1 MNKIFKLIT
10 SISFLFFSINAALSE
25 ENFFNEALKMY
36 QNEKYE
42 DARFMLERNIVFNP
56 KDAKSYLY
64 LAKIYNHEE
73 DQNKEEYNLETT
85 LLIEPNNEEAILM
98 LMKIA
103 LKKSNYSKVNDLSQ
117 TFIKVCKKL
126 CDENNEIQKSLKN
139 IEPATMSLDQNLNK
153 ILIID
158 FGSQFTQLIA
168 RRIRELGVFSE
179 IVSHKKIK
187 IKHID
192 KSIKGIILSGGPL
205 NVYEINKYSFDKKI
219 INLSIPI
226 LGICFGHQIL
236 SKLNGG
242 RVKQSKHR
250 EFGLANIYKKN
261 ESLLI
266 KNFFNKQKSKKVW
279 MSHADQVS
287 KLPKNFKV
295 IASSTNSKFAI
306 VENKLN
312 KFYGIQ
318 FHPEVTHTENGKKL
332 ISNFIFLIC
341 KIKRNW
347 SSKDQKIQL
356 IKEVKD
362 QVGSE
367 KVICALSGGVDSSVV
382 AQLLNKAIGKK
393 LYCIFVN
400 TGLLRKNEEVQVVQT
415 FKKRL
420 KINLIYVNAEKE
432 FLKKLHNVSDPE
444 KKRKIIGNLFI
455 KIFERYAKKIKNVKF
470 LAQGT
475 LYPDLIESRSV
486 TGSQTSKIKSH
497 HNVGGL
503 PKKMKLKLV
512 EPLKFL
518 FKDEVRK
525 LGLELNLNKDIIS
538 RHPFPGP
545 GLAIRMPGLITNEKI
560 KILKEADYYFIQALR
575 DHGLYHKI
583 WQAYA
588 ALLPVKTVG
597 VMGDNRTYE
606 YLCLLRA
613 ITSEDGMTAD
623 FYEFKK
629 SFMETISNKIVN
641 SIRGI
646 NRVVYDITSKPPSTI
661 ELE

>member
-1 MNKIFKLIT
+1 
-10 SISFLFFSINAALSE
+10 
-25 ENFFNEALKMY
+25 
-36 QNEKYE
+36 
-42 DARFMLERNIVFNP
+42 
-56 KDAKSYLY
+56 
-64 LAKIYNHEE
+64 
-73 DQNKEEYNLETT
+73 
-85 LLIEPNNEEAILM
+85 
-98 LMKIA
+98 
-103 LKKSNYSKVNDLSQ
+103 
-117 TFIKVCKKL
+117 
-126 CDENNEIQKSLKN
+126 
-139 IEPATMSLDQNLNK
+139 MSLDQNLNK
-153 ILIID
+153 IIIID

-179 IVSHKKIK
+179 IISHKKIK
-187 IKHID
+187 LKDID
-192 KSIKGIILSGGPL
+192 KTTKGIILSGGPL
-205 NVYEINKYSFDKKI
+205 NVYQMNKYSFDKKI
-219 INLSIPI
+219 IDLNIPI

-250 EFGLANIYKKN
+250 EFGLANIFKKN
-261 ESLLI
+261 DSLLT
-266 KNFFNKQKSKKVW
+266 KNFFNKYNSKKVW

-287 KLPKNFKV
+287 KLPKHFKV
-295 IASSTNSKFAI
+295 IAASVNSKFAI
-306 VENKLN
+306 VENKIK
-312 KFYGIQ
+312 KFYGVQ
-318 FHPEVTHTENGKKL
+318 FHPEVTHTENGKKI
-332 ISNFIFLIC
+332 ISNFVFLIC

-356 IKEVKD
+356 IQEVKE
-362 QVGSE
+362 QVGSN

-400 TGLLRKNEEVQVVQT
+400 TGLLRKNEELQVVQT
-415 FKKRL
+415 FKRRL

-432 FLKKLHNVSDPE
+432 FLKKLKNVTDPE
-444 KKRKIIGNLFI
+444 RKRKIIGNLFI
-455 KIFERYAKKIKNVKF
+455 EIFDRYAKKIKNVKF

-525 LGLELNLNKDIIS
+525 LGLELNLSKDIIS

-560 KILKEADYYFIQALR
+560 KILKEADYYFVQALR

-623 FYEFKK
+623 FYDFKK
-629 SFMETISNKIVN
+629 SFMESISNKIVN
-641 SIRGI
+641 NIRGI

>member
-1 MNKIFKLIT
+1 
-10 SISFLFFSINAALSE
+10 
-25 ENFFNEALKMY
+25 
-36 QNEKYE
+36 
-42 DARFMLERNIVFNP
+42 
-56 KDAKSYLY
+56 
-64 LAKIYNHEE
+64 
-73 DQNKEEYNLETT
+73 
-85 LLIEPNNEEAILM
+85 
-98 LMKIA
+98 
-103 LKKSNYSKVNDLSQ
+103 
-117 TFIKVCKKL
+117 
-126 CDENNEIQKSLKN
+126 
-139 IEPATMSLDQNLNK
+139 MSLDHSLEK

-168 RRIRELGVFSE
+168 RRIRELGIYSE
-179 IVSHKKIK
+179 LVSHKKIK
-187 IKHID
+187 NKDID
-192 KSIKGIILSGGPL
+192 KKIKGIILSGGPL
-205 NVYEINKYSFDKKI
+205 NVYEINKYSFDKRILEKH
-219 INLSIPI
+219 IPV

-250 EFGLANIYKKN
+250 EFGLANIYKKKD
-261 ESLLI
+261 SLI
-266 KNFFNKQKSKKVW
+266 TKNLFKNKKKVKVW

-287 KLPKNFKV
+287 KLPKNFQV
-295 IASSTNSKFAI
+295 IASSQNSKFAI
-306 VENKLN
+306 VENKFK
-312 KFYGIQ
+312 KFYGVQ
-318 FHPEVTHTENGKKL
+318 FHPEVTHTENGKTL
-332 ISNFIFLIC
+332 INNFIFLIC
-341 KIKRNW
+341 KMKRNW
-347 SSKDQKIQL
+347 SAKFQKIKL
-356 IKEVKD
+356 IEDVRN
-362 QVGSE
+362 QVGNN

-393 LYCIFVN
+393 LYCVFVN
-400 TGLLRKNEEVQVVQT
+400 TGLLRKNEEKQVIAT
-415 FKKRL
+415 FKKKL

-432 FLKKLHNVSDPE
+432 FINKLKNISDPE

-455 KIFERYAKKIKNVKF
+455 KIFERYAKKIKDVKF

-475 LYPDLIESRSV
+475 LYPDVIESKSV

-525 LGLELNLNKDIIS
+525 VGLELNLSKEIIS

-545 GLAIRMPGLITNEKI
+545 GLAIRMPGIITKEKI
-560 KILKEADYYFIQALR
+560 NILKEADNQFIQALKQNN
-575 DHGLYHKI
+575 LYNKI

-623 FYEFKK
+623 FFEFKK
-629 SFMETISNKIVN
+629 SFIQEISSKIVN

-646 NRVVYDITSKPPSTI
+646 NRVVYDVTSKPPSTI

>member
-1 MNKIFKLIT
+1 
-10 SISFLFFSINAALSE
+10 
-25 ENFFNEALKMY
+25 
-36 QNEKYE
+36 
-42 DARFMLERNIVFNP
+42 
-56 KDAKSYLY
+56 
-64 LAKIYNHEE
+64 
-73 DQNKEEYNLETT
+73 
-85 LLIEPNNEEAILM
+85 
-98 LMKIA
+98 
-103 LKKSNYSKVNDLSQ
+103 
-117 TFIKVCKKL
+117 
-126 CDENNEIQKSLKN
+126 
-139 IEPATMSLDQNLNK
+139 MSLEKNLDK

-168 RRIRELGVFSE
+168 RRTRELGVFSE
-179 IVSHKKIK
+179 IISHKKIT
-187 IKHID
+187 ID
-192 KSIKGIILSGGPL
+192 QIDHTIKGIILSGGPL
-205 NVYEINKYSFDKKI
+205 NVYESNKYSFDKRILFK
-219 INLSIPI
+219 NIPI

-236 SKLNGG
+236 SKVMGG

-261 ESLLI
+261 DSEI
-266 KNFFNKQKSKKVW
+266 IRNFFKNKKSINVW

-295 IASSTNSKFAI
+295 VASSQNSNFAI
-306 VENKLN
+306 VENKAQR
-312 KFYGIQ
+312 FYGVQ
-318 FHPEVTHTENGKKL
+318 FHPEVTHTENGIKIL
-332 ISNFIFLIC
+332 SNFIFLIC
-341 KIKRNW
+341 KIKKNW
-347 SSKDQKIQL
+347 SSKDQKIKL
-356 IKEVKD
+356 IKEVQN
-362 QVGSE
+362 QVGTS

-400 TGLLRKNEEVQVVQT
+400 TGLLRKNEEHQVVNT

-432 FLKKLHNVSDPE
+432 FLSKLKNVSDPE

-475 LYPDLIESRSV
+475 LYPDLIESKSV

-503 PKKMKLKLV
+503 PKRMKLLLV

-525 LGLELNLNKDIIS
+525 LGLELNLSKDIIS

-545 GLAIRMPGLITNEKI
+545 GLAIRMPGLITKEKI
-560 KILKEADYYFIQALR
+560 KILKEADYLFIKALR

-606 YLCLLRA
+606 FLCLLRA

-623 FYEFKK
+623 YYDFKK
-629 SFMETISNKIVN
+629 SFMQTVSNQIVN

-646 NRVVYDITSKPPSTI
+646 NRVVYDVTSKPPSTI

>member
-1 MNKIFKLIT
+1 
-10 SISFLFFSINAALSE
+10 
-25 ENFFNEALKMY
+25 
-36 QNEKYE
+36 
-42 DARFMLERNIVFNP
+42 
-56 KDAKSYLY
+56 
-64 LAKIYNHEE
+64 
-73 DQNKEEYNLETT
+73 
-85 LLIEPNNEEAILM
+85 
-98 LMKIA
+98 
-103 LKKSNYSKVNDLSQ
+103 
-117 TFIKVCKKL
+117 
-126 CDENNEIQKSLKN
+126 
-139 IEPATMSLDQNLNK
+139 MSLDQNLNK
-153 ILIID
+153 ILIVD

-168 RRIRELGVFSE
+168 RRVRELGIFSE
-179 IVSHKKIK
+179 IISHKKIK
-187 IKHID
+187 SKDINY
-192 KSIKGIILSGGPL
+192 SVKGIILSGGPL
-205 NVYEINKYSFDKKI
+205 NVYQINRYSFDKRI
-219 INLSIPI
+219 IQKGVPV
-226 LGICFGHQIL
+226 LGICFGHQII

-242 RVKQSKHR
+242 KVKQSKYR
-250 EFGLANIYKKN
+250 EFGLANISKKN
-261 ESLLI
+261 NSLLI
-266 KNFFNKQKSKKVW
+266 KNLFKKKKIIKVW

-295 IASSTNSKFAI
+295 IASSENSKFAV
-306 VENKLN
+306 VENKLKN
-312 KFYGIQ
+312 YYGVQ

-341 KIKRNW
+341 KMRKNW
-347 SSKDQKIQL
+347 SSKDQKIKL
-356 IKEVKD
+356 IKDVKEI
-362 QVGSE
+362 VGNN

-393 LYCIFVN
+393 LHCIFVN
-400 TGLLRKNEEVQVVQT
+400 TGLLRKDEEKQVVAT
-415 FKKRL
+415 FKKTL
-420 KINLIYVNAEKE
+420 KINLTYVNAEKE
-432 FLKKLHNVSDPE
+432 FISKLSNISDPE

-455 KIFERYAKKIKNVKF
+455 KIFERYAKKIKSVKF

-525 LGLELNLNKDIIS
+525 LGLELNLNKEIIS

-545 GLAIRMPGLITNEKI
+545 GLAIRMPGIITKEKI
-560 KILKEADYYFIQALR
+560 NILKEADHYFIQALR
-575 DHGLYHKI
+575 DHNLYHKI

-629 SFMETISNKIVN
+629 SFIQEISNKIVN

>member
-1 MNKIFKLIT
+1 MNL
-10 SISFLFFSINAALSE
+10 
-25 ENFFNEALKMY
+25 
-36 QNEKYE
+36 
-42 DARFMLERNIVFNP
+42 
-56 KDAKSYLY
+56 
-64 LAKIYNHEE
+64 
-73 DQNKEEYNLETT
+73 DQ
-85 LLIEPNNEEAILM
+85 
-98 LMKIA
+98 
-103 LKKSNYSKVNDLSQ
+103 
-117 TFIKVCKKL
+117 
-126 CDENNEIQKSLKN
+126 
-139 IEPATMSLDQNLNK
+139 SLDK

-179 IVSHKKIK
+179 IVSHRKIK
-187 IKHID
+187 KNNVD
-192 KSIKGIILSGGPL
+192 KTVKGIILSGGPL
-205 NVYEINKYSFDKKI
+205 NVYEIKKYSFDSNI
-219 INLSIPI
+219 VQRGVPV

-236 SKLNGG
+236 SKINGG
-242 RVKQSKHR
+242 RVKKSKHR
-250 EFGLANIYKKN
+250 EFGLANIYKKKD
-261 ESLLI
+261 SLLT
-266 KNFFNKQKSKKVW
+266 KNFFKNKKLINVW

-287 KLPKNFKV
+287 KLPKNFSV
-295 IASSTNSKFAI
+295 IASSQNSRFAI
-306 VENKLN
+306 VENKLK
-312 KFYGIQ
+312 KFYGVQ
-318 FHPEVTHTENGKKL
+318 FHPEVTHTENGKKI

-347 SSKDQKIQL
+347 SVKNQKIQL
-356 IKEVKD
+356 IKEIRNKVKN
-362 QVGSE
+362 S

-400 TGLLRKNEEVQVVQT
+400 TGLLRKNEEKQVVET
-415 FKKRL
+415 FKKKL
-420 KINLIYVNAEKE
+420 KINLIYVNAEEE
-432 FLKKLHNVSDPE
+432 FLRKLKNISDPE

-455 KIFERYAKKIKNVKF
+455 KIFERYAKKINNVKF

-512 EPLKFL
+512 EPLKLL

-525 LGLELNLNKDIIS
+525 LGLELKLSNEIIS

-545 GLAIRMPGLITNEKI
+545 GLAIRMPGIITKEKI
-560 KILKEADYYFIQALR
+560 KILKEADYYFIKALK
-575 DHGLYHKI
+575 DNNLYNKI

-623 FYEFKK
+623 FFDFKK
-629 SFMETISNKIVN
+629 SFIQMISNKIVN

-646 NRVVYDITSKPPSTI
+646 NRVVYDVTSKTPSTI

>member
-1 MNKIFKLIT
+1 
-10 SISFLFFSINAALSE
+10 
-25 ENFFNEALKMY
+25 
-36 QNEKYE
+36 
-42 DARFMLERNIVFNP
+42 
-56 KDAKSYLY
+56 
-64 LAKIYNHEE
+64 
-73 DQNKEEYNLETT
+73 
-85 LLIEPNNEEAILM
+85 
-98 LMKIA
+98 
-103 LKKSNYSKVNDLSQ
+103 
-117 TFIKVCKKL
+117 
-126 CDENNEIQKSLKN
+126 
-139 IEPATMSLDQNLNK
+139 MSLDQNLNK

-179 IVSHKKIK
+179 IISHKKIK
-187 IKHID
+187 IKD
-192 KSIKGIILSGGPL
+192 VDVSIRGIILSGGPL
-205 NVYEINKYSFDKKI
+205 NVDQINKYSFDKKI
-219 INLSIPI
+219 INSNIPI
-226 LGICFGHQIL
+226 LGICFGHQML

-242 RVKQSKHR
+242 KVKQSKHR

-261 ESLLI
+261 ESLLT
-266 KNFFNKQKSKKVW
+266 KNFFNKQKFKKVW

-295 IASSTNSKFAI
+295 VASSTNSKFAI
-306 VENKLN
+306 VENKLK

-332 ISNFIFLIC
+332 INNFIFLIC

-356 IKEVKD
+356 IREVKD

-420 KINLIYVNAEKE
+420 KMNLIYVNAEKE

-475 LYPDLIESRSV
+475 LYPDLIESKSV

-503 PKKMKLKLV
+503 PKKMKLTLV

-525 LGLELNLNKDIIS
+525 LGLELNLSKDIIS

-623 FYEFKK
+623 FYEFNK
-629 SFMETISNKIVN
+629 SFMQTISNKIVN

-646 NRVVYDITSKPPSTI
+646 NRVVYDVTSKPPSTI

>member
-1 MNKIFKLIT
+1 
-10 SISFLFFSINAALSE
+10 
-25 ENFFNEALKMY
+25 
-36 QNEKYE
+36 
-42 DARFMLERNIVFNP
+42 
-56 KDAKSYLY
+56 
-64 LAKIYNHEE
+64 
-73 DQNKEEYNLETT
+73 
-85 LLIEPNNEEAILM
+85 
-98 LMKIA
+98 
-103 LKKSNYSKVNDLSQ
+103 
-117 TFIKVCKKL
+117 
-126 CDENNEIQKSLKN
+126 
-139 IEPATMSLDQNLNK
+139 MSLDQNLGK
-153 ILIID
+153 ILIVD

-168 RRIRELGVFSE
+168 RRVREIGVFSE
-179 IVSHKKIK
+179 IISHKKIK
-187 IKHID
+187 LKNID
-192 KSIKGIILSGGPL
+192 GTIKGIVLSGGPL
-205 NVYEINKYSFDKKI
+205 NVYQINKYSFDRKI
-219 INLSIPI
+219 LQLNIPI

-242 RVKQSKHR
+242 KVKQSKHR

-261 ESLLI
+261 SSLLTS
-266 KNFFNKQKSKKVW
+266 NFFKKSNTKKVW

-287 KLPKNFKV
+287 KIPKNFKV
-295 IASSTNSKFAI
+295 VASSTNSKYAI
-306 VENKLN
+306 VEDKIK
-312 KFYGIQ
+312 KFYGVQ
-318 FHPEVTHTENGKKL
+318 FHPEVTHTEDGKKL
-332 ISNFIFLIC
+332 ISNFVFLIC
-341 KIKRNW
+341 KMKKNW
-347 SSKDQKIQL
+347 SSKDQKLQL
-356 IKEVKD
+356 IKDVRS
-362 QVGSE
+362 QVGSN

-475 LYPDLIESRSV
+475 LYPDLIESKSV

-503 PKKMKLKLV
+503 PKRMKLKLV

-525 LGLELNLNKDIIS
+525 LGLELNLSHEIIS

-545 GLAIRMPGLITNEKI
+545 GLAIRMPGVITNEKI
-560 KILKEADYYFIQALR
+560 KILKEADHYFIQALR
-575 DHGLYHKI
+575 KHGLYHKI

-629 SFMETISNKIVN
+629 SFMQLISNKIVN

-646 NRVVYDITSKPPSTI
+646 NRVVYDVTSKPPSTI